1 VRAAVKPYTQR
12 GDAQLAA
19 PSMIERS
26 LREKHSLNEFFCA
39 QTPEKQAYYEK
50 KQGLFSKKRH
60 NIWWKQVK
68 FVSLHRN

>member
-1 VRAAVKPYTQR
+1 
-12 GDAQLAA
+12 
-19 PSMIERS
+19 MIERS
-26 LREKHSLNEFFCA
+26 LREKHSLYEFFCV